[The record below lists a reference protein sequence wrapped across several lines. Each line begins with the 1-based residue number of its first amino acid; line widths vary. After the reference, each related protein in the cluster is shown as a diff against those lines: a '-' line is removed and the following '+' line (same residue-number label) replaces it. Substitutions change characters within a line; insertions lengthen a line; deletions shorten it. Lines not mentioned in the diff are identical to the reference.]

1 MAASSPKLCLAWQG
15 MLLLMN
21 SNFPSNMHLLQ
32 GDLQVA
38 SSLLVEGSTGGK
50 VAQLKITQRLR
61 LDQPKLDEVTRRI
74 KVAGPNGY
82 AILLAVPGSSD
93 SRSSSSSATS
103 DTAASTQRPLRNLVS
118 YLKQKQ
124 AAGVISLPVGGNK
137 DKENTGVLHA
147 FPPCEFSQQF
157 LDSPAKALAKSEE
170 DYLVMI
176 IVRAKLVNSG

>member
-1 MAASSPKLCLAWQG
+1 M
-15 MLLLMN
+15 
-21 SNFPSNMHLLQ
+21 
-32 GDLQVA
+32 
-38 SSLLVEGSTGGK
+38 
-50 VAQLKITQRLR
+50 
-61 LDQPKLDEVTRRI
+61 
-74 KVAGPNGY
+74 
-82 AILLAVPGSSD
+82 
-93 SRSSSSSATS
+93 
-103 DTAASTQRPLRNLVS
+103 S